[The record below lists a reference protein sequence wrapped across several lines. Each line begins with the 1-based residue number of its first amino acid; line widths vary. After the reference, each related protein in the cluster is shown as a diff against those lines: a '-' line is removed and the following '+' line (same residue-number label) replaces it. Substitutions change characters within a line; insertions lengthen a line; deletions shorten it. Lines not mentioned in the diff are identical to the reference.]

1 MDVAGPNSLI
11 RLLRAAEDPPQPNGP
26 SKIAIASRVWSD
38 SSDLPGKAEIIRD
51 WIYSIWYKDTKR
63 YASKIRTRDK
73 LTETGRDT
81 ATRVFDKAYLDLL
94 ALILR
99 STSESLPT
107 QFLCR
112 YFRSRSLT
120 TASASADEHELWKEG
135 ARRSSAP
142 SDAWLEVWIEMVKCL
157 AKDGS
162 SLAPALVHT
171 VEVKLEDSINLMPIS
186 KKVSCKVCPASKKLI
201 RFQNNLAV
209 QDNLAEISK
218 AFASHPQLDSA
229 TLGSI
234 MYPVGSFKVS
244 KTYLGCIKTL
254 PSSKPT
260 LRFIPRLLSGL
271 ESAVR
276 KHRSDIFI
284 QPTTSKTAY
293 QTYINGKT
301 RSLLCNAIG
310 ETQILLASIEA
321 QDLLEPKWQC
331 RRDVWQCVASWGV
344 YVETE
349 ETWRQLL
356 SEDVARAEDFLVN
369 RPDISLIGAVL
380 SFLTTAEELDH
391 KVAHVD
397 ATTLAWCL
405 TVSTVAS
412 GQR

>member
-1 MDVAGPNSLI
+1 
-11 RLLRAAEDPPQPNGP
+11 
-26 SKIAIASRVWSD
+26 
-38 SSDLPGKAEIIRD
+38 
-51 WIYSIWYKDTKR
+51 
-63 YASKIRTRDK
+63 
-73 LTETGRDT
+73 
-81 ATRVFDKAYLDLL
+81 
-94 ALILR
+94 
-99 STSESLPT
+99 
-107 QFLCR
+107 
-112 YFRSRSLT
+112 
-120 TASASADEHELWKEG
+120 
-135 ARRSSAP
+135 
-142 SDAWLEVWIEMVKCL
+142 MVKCL

-186 KKVSCKVCPASKKLI
+186 KKVSCKTCPASKKLI
-201 RFQNNLAV
+201 RFQNILAV

-244 KTYLGCIKTL
+244 KTYLGCIKAL
-254 PSSKPT
+254 PSST
-260 LRFIPRLLSGL
+260 ATMRFIPRLLSGL

-276 KHRSDIFI
+276 KHRFDIFI
-284 QPTTSKTAY
+284 QPTTSKIAY

-310 ETQILLASIEA
+310 ETQVLLASIEA
-321 QDLLEPKWQC
+321 QDLLESKWKC

-344 YVETE
+344 YVETA

-356 SEDVARAEDFLVN
+356 SEDVARAEDFIVN
-369 RPDISLIGAVL
+369 RPNVSLIGAVL

-391 KVAHVD
+391 KIAHVD

-405 TVSTVAS
+405 TVSKIAS
-412 GQR
+412 GQS